1 MSLLDRLA
9 EVELTSVRDFHV
21 SKELTDDEKLG
32 LREMFESAGWDTI
45 TKKLWPYVLQELVL
59 RALVV
64 PTDQRFYQG
73 MFIGYK
79 RLVDLAKQYE
89 GNKDFQ
95 HSTKE
100 MFENFDDPTGYD
112 LLH

>member
-9 EVELTSVRDFHV
+9 EVNLTSVREFHV
-21 SKELTDDEKLG
+21 SAELTDDEKLG
-32 LREMFESAGWDTI
+32 LREMFESSGWKII
-45 TKKLWPYVLQELVL
+45 TTKLWPYVLQELVL

-73 MFIGYK
+73 MFTGYK

-89 GNKDFQ
+89 GGFDQK
-95 HSTKE
+95 TAE
-100 MFENFDDPTGYD
+100 ELFENFEDPTGYN